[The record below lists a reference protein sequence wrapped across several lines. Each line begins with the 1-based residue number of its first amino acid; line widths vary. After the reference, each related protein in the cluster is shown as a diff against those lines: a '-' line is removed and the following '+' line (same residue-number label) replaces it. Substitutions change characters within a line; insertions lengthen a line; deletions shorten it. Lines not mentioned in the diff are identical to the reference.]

1 MREIVRTGE
10 TVAPMSVIVH
20 QRTLEV
26 TGTASKSCKW
36 VAEAIVNGRTYTAT
50 SRMAPANEIAR
61 QLVADGVPDAPM
73 YVYTLGLK
81 GCLVWRSFHKAAGFT
96 IEETATKPV
105 HMVRWRNPA
114 VERAQI
120 AARTAPKQG
129 VKAPAGTPVAPE
141 HAAA

>member
-61 QLVADGVPDAPM
+61 QLVSDGVQDAPM
-73 YVYTLGLK
+73 QVYTAGLK
-81 GCLVWRSFHKAAGFT
+81 GALVWRSFHKAAGYTFKENAQT
-96 IEETATKPV
+96 PV
-105 HMVRWRNPA
+105 KRVRWEAPEDATQRY
-114 VERAQI
+114 RAGQ
-120 AARTAPKQG
+120 KQG
-129 VKAPAGTPVAPE
+129 VKAPAGTRVARE
-141 HAAA
+141 QSAA